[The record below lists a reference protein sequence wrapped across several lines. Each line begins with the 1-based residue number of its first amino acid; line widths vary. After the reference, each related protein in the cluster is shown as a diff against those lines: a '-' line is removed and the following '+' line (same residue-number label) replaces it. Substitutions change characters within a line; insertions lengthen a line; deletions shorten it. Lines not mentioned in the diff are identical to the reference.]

1 MVVIPLLSLSTKMG
15 FPIITIILN
24 ESTTLRREFSLCDLS
39 IRVEPLG
46 GPYIISL
53 VALVAYKV
61 NFIADPLLIAIPITD
76 YQGDDS
82 NVNIKSPHTKF
93 IVNNIL
99 HHVHL
104 FELTK
109 SQSCIA
115 KTKIH
120 KIIFA
125 GRVNILFPL
134 DVISL

>member
-1 MVVIPLLSLSTKMG
+1 ML
-15 FPIITIILN
+15 
-24 ESTTLRREFSLCDLS
+24 LCDLF
-39 IRVEPLG
+39 IRVEPVG

-53 VALVAYKV
+53 VALVGYKV

-82 NVNIKSPHTKF
+82 NINIKFPHTKF

-99 HHVHL
+99 HHVRL
-104 FELTK
+104 FEFTK
-109 SQSCIA
+109 IQSCIA
-115 KTKIH
+115 QTRIH